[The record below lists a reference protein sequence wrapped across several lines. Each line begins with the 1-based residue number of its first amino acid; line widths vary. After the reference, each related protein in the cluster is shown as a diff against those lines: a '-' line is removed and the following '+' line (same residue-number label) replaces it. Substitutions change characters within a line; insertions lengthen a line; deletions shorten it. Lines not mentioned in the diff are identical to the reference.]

1 MEAHVAE
8 FRFAK
13 TEITES
19 EGEMLAVRIQLRQDL
34 GGVAIGGEE
43 LNEGFEVDGAGSIE

>member
-34 GGVAIGGEE
+34 GGVAIGEKAADPKTG
-43 LNEGFEVDGAGSIE
+43 G